1 MDRLIYTSLTAMRG
15 AQARQTATA
24 NNLANAQT
32 PGFRGD
38 IAEAQSLWVRGQG
51 FESRAMASEEVVGAD
66 MRAGVVTETGRD
78 LDVALENDAMLVVQ
92 ADNGEE
98 GYTRRG
104 DLQLSASGL
113 LTNGEGQPV
122 MGTQGPITLPPA
134 DKIMID
140 GDGRISI
147 VPVGGDPSQPQEV
160 DRLRLVNASG
170 SKIVKGMDG
179 LFRIKG
185 GGTLPDDPEARL
197 ETRHLEG
204 SNVSATATLVKMIE
218 ASRAWDNQLKLISDA
233 REMDS
238 ATADLMRL
246 PE

>member
-197 ETRHLEG
+197 ATRHLEG